1 MTIGI
6 IDDETNNR
14 LLINNMLQAF
24 APTEQVVVIEG
35 LINTSI
41 EKLNKHKPD
50 LIFLDI
56 ELRNGT
62 GFDILKKL
70 EYKPEVIFTTAYS
83 QYAIDAIKVHAFD
96 YILKPINENELINS
110 LNECRL
116 KLTNRKRTGADNRT
130 AIADS
135 FFNIATNE
143 GKLSVNYNDIYYFE
157 SSGAYT
163 YCVVRDKKILFS
175 KNIGEVEKEVP
186 KEIFYRTHNSFIV
199 NLNKIT
205 KIEMKRNG
213 VIQLDNKDTIPLSQR
228 KTKAF
233 KTIFNQNNKA
243 SL

>member
-14 LLINNMLQAF
+14 LLINNMIQAF
-24 APTEQVVVIEG
+24 APNEQVVVIEG
-35 LINTSI
+35 LISNAI

-70 EYKPEVIFTTAYS
+70 DYKPEIIFTTAYS
-83 QYAIDAIKVHAFD
+83 QYAIDAIKIHAFD
-96 YILKPINENELINS
+96 YILKPINENELIRS
-110 LNECRL
+110 LNDCKD
-116 KLTNRKRTGADNRT
+116 KLEGRKIGDTENRPVINDA
-130 AIADS
+130 

-143 GKLSVNYNDIYYFE
+143 GKISLNYNDIFYFE

-163 YCVVRDKKILFS
+163 FCVVRDKKLLFS

-186 KEIFYRTHNSFIV
+186 KEIFFRTHNSYIV
-199 NLNKIT
+199 NLGKIS
-205 KIEMKRNG
+205 KVEIKRNG
-213 VIQLDNKDTIPLSQR
+213 NIWLANNDIIPLSQR
-228 KTKAF
+228 KIKIF
-233 KTIFNQNNKA
+233 KVLINKK
-243 SL
+243 LTT